1 MLSDLRAVCGDDRTF
16 WAFLT
21 LVSLSALVQAS
32 AALTLF
38 PLLGGLFGGDPVSAW
53 PWLLGFLALIACAWG
68 IDILASHR
76 GLDLGLAFM
85 RATHEHSPRAVT
97 SWPGSELTAARTA
110 SLRTL
115 VSSGANEAT
124 SGVILMIGPV
134 ITAFVFT
141 FALAIG
147 LLWVDPGIAV
157 LTVIGGLVLLGALR
171 AGMHMETRAEE
182 ELTRANDELDD
193 RLFEFAFAQPSLR
206 TARRAS
212 AGRALVDDA
221 IYTARGRALK
231 LLLWQI
237 PSDILF
243 GLVLQIVLIGFGS
256 ATWLAYDRGSLDAI
270 GAAAMVIV
278 LLRVVEQVT
287 VVSGSVVGL
296 LGLSRSLSLTRE
308 AMTVDPIV
316 NATSRGTTPHL
327 TATGLGITFDD
338 GTTGLEDVDLELA
351 PGSVTVVIGRSG
363 SGKTTL
369 LRALAGLSTPT
380 SGEIRLDG
388 SVADTGELRGNA
400 AVVFQQTT
408 LGTGTIRDS
417 ILAVRSELSAD
428 DLDLIASS
436 NGLHEALDKL
446 PKRWNT
452 PVGELGRTLSGG
464 ERQRVGIARALAKP
478 AGVLLIDEA
487 TSALDNRN
495 ERAVIDAI
503 GAIRD
508 RYTTVIVTH
517 RPAALEIADRVL
529 VMEDGRIIEN
539 GTPEELTAAGGE
551 YARLVEEWRDS
562 AAWRVG

>member
-1 MLSDLRAVCGDDRTF
+1 MA
-16 WAFLT
+16 
-21 LVSLSALVQAS
+21 
-32 AALTLF
+32 
-38 PLLGGLFGGDPVSAW
+38 
-53 PWLLGFLALIACAWG
+53 
-68 IDILASHR
+68 
-76 GLDLGLAFM
+76 
-85 RATHEHSPRAVT
+85 
-97 SWPGSELTAARTA
+97 
-110 SLRTL
+110 
-115 VSSGANEAT
+115 
-124 SGVILMIGPV
+124 
-134 ITAFVFT
+134 
-141 FALAIG
+141 
-147 LLWVDPGIAV
+147 
-157 LTVIGGLVLLGALR
+157 
-171 AGMHMETRAEE
+171 
-182 ELTRANDELDD
+182 
-193 RLFEFAFAQPSLR
+193 
-206 TARRAS
+206 
-212 AGRALVDDA
+212 
-221 IYTARGRALK
+221 
-231 LLLWQI
+231 
-237 PSDILF
+237 
-243 GLVLQIVLIGFGS
+243 
-256 ATWLAYDRGSLDAI
+256 AYDRGSLDAI

-327 TATGLGITFDD
+327 TATGLGITFDG

-380 SGEIRLDG
+380 GGEIRLDG

-436 NGLHEALDKL
+436 SGLHEALDKL

-503 GAIRD
+503 GAIRE